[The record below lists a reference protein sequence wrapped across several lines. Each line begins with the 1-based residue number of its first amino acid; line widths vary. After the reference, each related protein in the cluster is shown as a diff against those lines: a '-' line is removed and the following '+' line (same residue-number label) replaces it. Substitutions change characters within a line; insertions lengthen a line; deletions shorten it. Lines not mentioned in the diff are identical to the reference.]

1 MIKSGSIKSVSII
14 YRYLG
19 FEIMEGET
27 FSENPELTN
36 FDLETV
42 SCRYRF
48 NFQFQFQLN
57 NLSLYR
63 FNFQFQFQLNNF
75 SLPLKV
81 SHNTGRCKRR

>member
-1 MIKSGSIKSVSII
+1 MIRSGSIKSVSII

-19 FEIMEGET
+19 FEIMEGEA

-48 NFQFQFQLN
+48 NFQFQLN